1 MATLARNKISLWF
14 IFAIVIIC
22 RAEDV
27 LWSRRLPNDIYE
39 NLSSEGDDLT
49 FDSRELQ
56 HLRSDTNPD
65 KIEAGIARSFEDG
78 IGIDIDTDVESIVGG
93 HSVPSTSDRG
103 SFSEAMSGAYGGTT
117 VITHEINGGITNSQ
131 IGATIVGQGANGVAA
146 PNYLNGGTIYWVKS
160 NGATSGNGYSVTVL
174 DQGRIIVDTSKNTQF
189 GTTLFWLGADGIIVP
204 IYFIGGNGQGVN
216 GASIANI
223 FGGRIVVKP
232 GGIIVDGS
240 KNVQSGSTFFWQ
252 GVDASASSNAY
263 VDGITVGQIG
273 NGGTSNAE
281 DGHFIFIQG
290 ANVGQG
296 GSGGTSSNNNG
307 GNTIIWQGGNGGN
320 PIGNNGGIIFGQ
332 GGSGSISTNI
342 NGGGSNIGH
351 GFNGGNSNGNQGS
364 IIFGQGGSGSIS
376 TDFNGGDTSIGRGS
390 DGGNSNGNN
399 GGLINGQ
406 GGSGGT
412 SSNNNGGGTIIWQGG
427 NGGNSN
433 AYQGR
438 IIYGQGGSG
447 SIYGGG
453 TFIGQG
459 SNGGNQGSI
468 IYGQGGSGSISTN
481 NNGGGTIIGQGVN
494 SNGNNGGFI
503 YGQGSF
509 QSISTNI
516 NSGTLIGQEVN
527 GGNSN
532 GNNGHIIVEQ
542 GPSEG
547 TFLNG
552 GGGTIVVHIDDGNDG
567 IVAGQGGTGGTAAI
581 IYNGGTN
588 PFGYNSGNFFW
599 HGVHGGSYQNGYNEA
614 SMFANS
620 VPYPV
625 VNGGGAVIVTG
636 GIPGS
641 YNILGDSGV
650 MGAYGGAGLQ
660 SEGAEAV
667 GGIGGATGIYGGISG
682 NVDAGG
688 YISGS
693 AGGSFGIY

>member
-1 MATLARNKISLWF
+1 MAILVRNKISLWF

-56 HLRSDTNPD
+56 HLRSDTNSD

-93 HSVPSTSDRG
+93 HSVPSTNDRG
-103 SFSEAMSGAYGGTT
+103 SFSETMSSAYGGTT

-131 IGATIVGQGANGVAA
+131 IGATFVGQGANGVTAS
-146 PNYLNGGTIYWVKS
+146 NYLNGGTIYWVQS
-160 NGATSGNGYSVTVL
+160 NGATTGNGYSVTVL

-216 GASIANI
+216 GASLANI

-252 GVDASASSNAY
+252 GVEASASSNAY

-281 DGHFIFIQG
+281 DGHFIVIQG

-332 GGSGSISTNI
+332 GGSGSISTDI
-342 NGGGSNIGH
+342 NGGDTSVGRGS
-351 GFNGGNSNGNQGS
+351 NGGNSNA
-364 IIFGQGGSGSIS
+364 
-376 TDFNGGDTSIGRGS
+376 
-390 DGGNSNGNN
+390 NN
-399 GGLINGQ
+399 GGFINGQ

-412 SSNNNGGGTIIWQGG
+412 SSNNNAGGTIIWQGG
-427 NGGNSN
+427 NAGNSN
-433 AYQGR
+433 AYQGHV
-438 IIYGQGGSG
+438 IYGQGGSG

-453 TFIGQG
+453 TFIAEG

-468 IYGQGGSGSISTN
+468 IYGHGGSGSISTN
-481 NNGGGTIIGQGVN
+481 NNGGGTIIGQDVN

-516 NSGTLIGQEVN
+516 NSGTVIGQEVN

-542 GPSEG
+542 GPSGG
-547 TFLNG
+547 TSLNG

-567 IVAGQGGTGGTAAI
+567 IVAGQGGTGGAAAI
-581 IYNGGTN
+581 IYNGGTY

-599 HGVHGGSYQNGYNEA
+599 HGVHGSSYQNGYNEA

-641 YNILGDSGV
+641 YNILDDSGV

-667 GGIGGATGIYGGISG
+667 GTIGGAAGIYGGISG

-693 AGGSFGIY
+693 AGGSIGIY